1 MQEQFETLEELLPH
15 RDPFLFV
22 DELLEAD
29 EKHTVARRVFREDD
43 WFFKGHFPHYPV
55 VPGVILIE
63 TMAQCG
69 GAGLCQ
75 VGILPHGA
83 FFVLGTV
90 DKVKFRSQVRPGDT
104 AIIEVHNTRVSQIM
118 VRQSGTITVNGKKA
132 AEATWMCIVGSGD
145 VKINGTK

>member
-1 MQEQFETLEELLPH
+1 MSETFEPVEQLLPH
-15 RDPFLFV
+15 RDPFLFL

-29 EKHTVARRVFREDD
+29 QTHTVAKRVFTEDH
-43 WFFKGHFPHYPV
+43 FFFRGHFPDYPV

-90 DKVKFRSQVRPGDT
+90 EKAKFRSQVRPGDT
-104 AIIEVHNTRVSQIM
+104 AIIEVQNTRVSQIM
-118 VRQSGTITVNGKKA
+118 LRQSGVITVNGVKA
-132 AEATWMCIVGSGD
+132 AEATWMCIVGKG
-145 VKINGTK
+145 K